1 MLAWDTYLS
10 IVAMEASSLR
20 WRINVMLIKN
30 KNKKR
35 EKENVVDILYIYIYI
50 FKWCKNSN
58 LVKNLGDERQ
68 PAKMTNLT
76 KRQTRLGS

>member
-10 IVAMEASSLR
+10 IVAMEVSCLR
-20 WRINVMLIKN
+20 WRINVMLIKKN

-35 EKENVVDILYIYIYI
+35 EKENVVDIYIIY
-50 FKWCKNSN
+50 KWFKNSY
-58 LVKNLGDERQ
+58 LVKHLDDERQ

-76 KRQTRLGS
+76 KRKTWLGS